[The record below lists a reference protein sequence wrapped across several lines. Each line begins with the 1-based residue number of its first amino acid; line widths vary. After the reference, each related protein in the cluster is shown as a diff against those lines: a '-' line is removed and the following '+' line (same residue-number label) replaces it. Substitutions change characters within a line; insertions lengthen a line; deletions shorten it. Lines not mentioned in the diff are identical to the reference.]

1 MENKLNRKSLKDKV
15 REILLEKIITGELP
29 PGERIKII
37 PIAKS
42 LNISQAPVR
51 EAIQCLATS
60 GYLEVV
66 PNAGVRVRKF
76 DDSEIIEMY
85 EVRKVLEFECFGKSD
100 FDSKA
105 LAVVLNSILRDMVN
119 AINEKDYKSYAFF
132 DSKFHRLFVEASHNS
147 KMLEIWDSLLIP
159 INISMLVKEQK
170 TTKQNVLLY
179 HTPIINALLAE
190 DFKSAKAHLED
201 HYKYIGH

>member
-1 MENKLNRKSLKDKV
+1 MENKLNRKSLKDQV
-15 REILLEKIITGELP
+15 REILLEQIMSGKLP
-29 PGERIKII
+29 PGKRVKII

-66 PNAGVRVRKF
+66 PNAGVKVKEFSDKEIEEIYDVRK
-76 DDSEIIEMY
+76 M
-85 EVRKVLEFECFGKSD
+85 LEFKCFEKKD
-100 FDSKA
+100 FDSKN
-105 LAVVLNSILRDMVN
+105 LATILNSILRDMVN
-119 AINEKDYKSYAFF
+119 AINEKDYKAYALF
-132 DSKFHRLFVEASHNS
+132 DSKFHRMFVEVSNNS

-159 INISMLVKEQK
+159 INITLLVKEQK

-179 HTPIINALLAE
+179 HTPIINALLSE
-190 DFKSAKAHLED
+190 DFKSAKAHLEE
-201 HYKYIGH
+201 HYKYIGN